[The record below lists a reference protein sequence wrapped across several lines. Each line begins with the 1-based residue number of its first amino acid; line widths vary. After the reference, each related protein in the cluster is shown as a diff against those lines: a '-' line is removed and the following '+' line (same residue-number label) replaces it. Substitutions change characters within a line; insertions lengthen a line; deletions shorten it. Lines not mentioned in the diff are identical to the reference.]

1 MSSDFYLWPG
11 FLGTRA
17 TFGPDLALVLILISS
32 TLSRLAGSWPFTNTM
47 IFIAGA
53 DFGSHYQCF
62 SGPPAIN
69 NYVIVTG

>member
-32 TLSRLAGSWPFTNTM
+32 TLFTIGWQLAVHQ
-47 IFIAGA
+47 
-53 DFGSHYQCF
+53 HYDIHRWVQT
-62 SGPPAIN
+62 SAAIIN
-69 NYVIVTG
+69 ALVGLPQ